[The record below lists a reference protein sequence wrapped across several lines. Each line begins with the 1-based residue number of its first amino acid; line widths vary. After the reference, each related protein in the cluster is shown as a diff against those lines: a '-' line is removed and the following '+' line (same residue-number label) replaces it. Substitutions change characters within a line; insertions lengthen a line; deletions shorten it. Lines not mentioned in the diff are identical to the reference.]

1 MPRINPTLL
10 TKITK
15 KLDVSKSRVY
25 AVINEAARQHS
36 LPAEV
41 AALVVARD
49 AGIAIT
55 RFATPEDWILI
66 RGISSVTT
74 PASPSPTSVYAISTA
89 PRSSAHQ
96 RKKLKKKQKR
106 AAVAPRVTGAGNKV
120 WVVYGRD
127 EKRRN
132 AVFAFLRAL
141 GLNPIEWTSALAA
154 TKKGSPHVSEV
165 LDAGFADAVATVVLL
180 TPDDEGRLKKAFLKV
195 SDPKHEKNL
204 TGQPR
209 QNVLFVAGMAFGR
222 QPDKTILVEVGTL
235 RPISDIVGR
244 HTVRLSNAMT
254 TRQQFVVKLK
264 TVGCSVDDT
273 GTDWHIAGDFN

>member
-1 MPRINPTLL
+1 MARINQTLL
-10 TKITK
+10 AKIKK
-15 KLDVSKSRVY
+15 KLGVTTSRVY
-25 AVINEAARQHS
+25 AVINKAAREHS
-36 LPAEV
+36 FPADV

-49 AGIAIT
+49 LGIAIT

-66 RGISSVTT
+66 RGI
-74 PASPSPTSVYAISTA
+74 PASAPVSLPPTLAPTSST
-89 PRSSAHQ
+89 PRSSARTH
-96 RKKLKKKQKR
+96 RIKKVKKKRK
-106 AAVAPRVTGAGNKV
+106 AAAATAVTTGNKV

-127 EKRRN
+127 EKRRD
-132 AVFAFLRAL
+132 AVFTFLRAL
-141 GLNPIEWTSALAA
+141 NLNPIEWTSALAA

-165 LDAGFADAVATVVLL
+165 LDVGFAEAVATVVLL
-180 TPDDEGRLKKAFLKV
+180 TPDDEGRLKKAFV
-195 SDPKHEKNL
+195 RPSDPATEKNL

-209 QNVLFVAGMAFGR
+209 QNVLFEAGMAFGR

-264 TVGCSVDDT
+264 AVGCPVDDT
-273 GTDWHIAGDFN
+273 GTDWHTKGDFS